1 MKGLN
6 MQEII
11 LSLIVPIYGVEAYL
25 KRFLDSLEKNLKP
38 GIEII
43 LVDDG
48 SKDNCGKIIDEFTA
62 KQLPPHV
69 SVVAIHKHNGGVSSA
84 RNAGLNI
91 AKGEYVT
98 FPDPDDYLAD
108 DYIESILA
116 AINTNNFPD
125 LIIFDYKEDVEGI
138 IKKCKKQY
146 IREGFIDKEN
156 FIRLLAQDKV
166 INSHLTN
173 KVLSKELIKNL
184 KFRENV
190 RVLEDFDFF
199 TELALKINTIYY
211 LNKVLYFVVVRND
224 SLTRTMQIRDYENS
238 FKIAERRYK
247 IFSNYYRNVSI
258 FPLVL
263 WAHKI
268 LKLKYENQIIIDS
281 SSYEKFIK
289 ENIITILK
297 DKNITFNE
305 KKQCLF
311 VYIGIAKIYYLL
323 KYLI

>member
-1 MKGLN
+1 MFMKGLN

-11 LSLIVPIYGVEAYL
+11 LSLIVPVYGVEAYL

-38 GIEII
+38 EIEII

-116 AINTNNFPD
+116 AINANNFPD

-138 IKKCKKQY
+138 IKKCKKQD
-146 IREGFIDKEN
+146 IREGIIDKEN
-156 FIRLLAQDKV
+156 FIRLLARDRE
-166 INSHLTN
+166 INSHVNN
-173 KVLSKELIKNL
+173 KVFKYELIKNTNF
-184 KFRENV
+184 KENI

-199 TELALKINTIYY
+199 TRIALNLDSIFY
-211 LNKVLYFVVVRND
+211 LKKDLYFYYYRSD
-224 SLTRTMQIRDYENS
+224 SLTKTMSLVDCQKSYELAEQRYEEFSKYYSNIS
-238 FKIAERRYK
+238 F
-247 IFSNYYRNVSI
+247 

-268 LKLKYENQIIIDS
+268 LQIVYKNKINIDVNKYENFL
-281 SSYEKFIK
+281 KT
-289 ENIITILK
+289 NIIKILISS
-297 DKNITFNE
+297 DITLNE
-305 KKQCLF
+305 KKQCLL
-311 VYIGIAKIYYLL
+311 VYMGIAKLYYSL
-323 KYLI
+323 K